1 MRTFA
6 TLVRK
11 DLKGYFDQP
20 TGFMLLVI
28 FVSVAAYMFFRT
40 ALISQEASMRPL
52 FTLLPWVLAVFVPAA
67 TMRLVAEE
75 QRDGTLEILLTQP
88 LRTWTVLLSKFL
100 AGLIFVGAGVL
111 ATAVIPISLQT
122 AGDFDNGAV
131 IAQYLGTA
139 FLTASFVA
147 IGLFTSSLTRNQII
161 AFVIG
166 LSIIVALMVAGMP
179 IITLAIPPAAAVLVQ
194 DLSPLTHFEGIAR
207 GVLDLRDVV
216 YFVGLV
222 STFLSATYLMIRGK
236 SVSHKSS
243 LYRNL
248 QLGVGGLVV
257 LSILV
262 GWSGSSIG
270 GRLDLTENKLF
281 TLDDASVELLQELDD
296 IVTIR
301 LFVSEDPPVQV
312 ALTQRDVEDL
322 LEDIVNVSNGNVRLV
337 RYLADKDEESAME
350 AYRSF
355 VRPQEFQRIERGEFN
370 VQVGYLG
377 MGMTYANRQENIPF
391 VSATDGLE
399 YRLMANIRRMAQ
411 KRPSTISFMRGH
423 GEWTRDADLQ
433 SFRDQL
439 ERHHLVLE
447 LDADREDGLIEGSAE
462 PFAGTDVLVVA
473 GSREEV
479 PPWVRASI
487 DEFLAEGGK
496 VLMLVDSLEV
506 DERALRARK
515 ANTGLTGW
523 LADYG
528 VLVQDDIVLDMNS
541 HEALR
546 IPNQFG
552 GVNYIN
558 YPYWPRVQ
566 TVERVI
572 SGGVP
577 NVVFPWPSSVRAS
590 EAASEKTIETE
601 ITPLVVTTEF
611 AALDTSF
618 RDLTWERDPDEYLA
632 RLQYT
637 EEDLGERTLA
647 VAVTGTR
654 CSYYK
659 PQCEK
664 NPENTFRMIVAAD
677 SLWLTERWNRGAPEH
692 LALAVNWID
701 WLSQE
706 DQLAAIRSKGTGLR
720 QLVFTSD
727 LHRDIVQ
734 YGNIFGVS
742 AALIVFAMVRFFLRR
757 RTTRK
762 AYTVER

>member
-6 TLVRK
+6 ALVRK

-20 TGFMLLVI
+20 TGFILLVI

-40 ALISQEASMRPL
+40 ALITQEASMRPL
-52 FTLLPWVLAVFVPAA
+52 FTLLPWILAVFVPAA

-100 AGLIFVGAGVL
+100 AGFVFVGAGVL

-131 IAQYLGTA
+131 IAQYVGTV

-147 IGLFTSSLTRNQII
+147 IGLFTSSLTRNQIV

-179 IITLAIPPAAAVLVQ
+179 IITLAIPPSAAVLVQ

-222 STFLSATYLMIRGK
+222 STFLSGSYLMIRGK
-236 SVSHKSS
+236 SVSHRSA

-270 GRLDLTENKLF
+270 GRLDLTENRLF
-281 TLDDASVELLQELDD
+281 TLDDATVELLRELDD
-296 IVTIR
+296 IVTIK

-322 LEDIVNVSNGNVRLV
+322 LEDIVNVSNGNVKLV
-337 RYLADKDEESAME
+337 RYLADKDEESAE
-350 AYRSF
+350 LARQSF
-355 VRPQEFQRIERGEFN
+355 VPPINFSEQSGGEFK
-370 VQVGYLG
+370 VKVGYLG
-377 MGMTYANRQENIPF
+377 VGMTYANRQENLPF
-391 VSATDGLE
+391 VETTDGLE

-411 KRPSTISFMRGH
+411 KRPSTISFMHGH

-439 ERHHLVLE
+439 ERHHLVQE
-447 LDADREDGLIEGSAE
+447 IDADREDGLIQGSADS
-462 PFAGTDVLVVA
+462 FTGTDVLVVP

-487 DEFLAEGGK
+487 DEYLAEGGK

-506 DERALRARK
+506 DDRALRAK
-515 ANTGLTGW
+515 KSNTGLTGW
-523 LADYG
+523 LGGYG
-528 VLVQDDIVLDMNS
+528 VLVQDDVVFDTRS
-541 HEALR
+541 HETLMF
-546 IPNQFG
+546 NTQFG
-552 GVNYIN
+552 GVNLA

-566 TVERVI
+566 TQEQAI
-572 SGGVP
+572 SGGV
-577 NVVFPWPSSVRAS
+577 NSVVFPWTSSIEIG
-590 EAASEKTIETE
+590 EATGETIETE
-601 ITPLVVTTEF
+601 IKPLVVTSEF
-611 AALDTSF
+611 AAADTTF
-618 RDLTWERDPDEYLA
+618 RDLTPRSPTLEE
-632 RLQYT
+632 YT
-637 EEDLGERTLA
+637 EDDLGRRILA

-677 SLWLTERWNRGAPEH
+677 SMWLTERMVNGFPEH
-692 LALAVNWID
+692 VVLAVNWID

-706 DQLAAIRSKGTGLR
+706 DQLAAIRSKGTVIR

-727 LHRDIVQ
+727 LHRDIIQ

-742 AALIVFAMVRFFLRR
+742 VALIVFGMARFFLRR

>member
-257 LSILV
+257 LSILI

-281 TLDDASVELLQELDD
+281 TLDDATVELLQELDD

-337 RYLADKDEESAME
+337 RYLADKDEESAELAMQ
-350 AYRSF
+350 SF
-355 VRPQEFQRIERGEFN
+355 VPPINFSEQTGGEFK
-370 VQVGYLG
+370 VKVGYLG
-377 MGMTYANRQENIPF
+377 MGMTYANRQENVPF
-391 VSATDGLE
+391 VETTDGLE

-411 KRPSTISFMRGH
+411 KRPSTISFMHGH
-423 GEWTRDADLQ
+423 GEWMRDADLQ

-447 LDADREDGLIEGSAE
+447 LDADREDGLIQGSAE
-462 PFAGTDVLVVA
+462 PFAGTDVLVVP

-506 DERALRARK
+506 DDRALRATK

-523 LADYG
+523 LGEYG
-528 VLVQDDIVLDMNS
+528 VLVQDNVVFDTRS
-541 HEALR
+541 HETLLFNTR
-546 IPNQFG
+546 FG
-552 GVNYIN
+552 GVNLA
-558 YPYWPRVQ
+558 YPYWPRVKTEEQ
-566 TVERVI
+566 AI
-572 SGGVP
+572 SGGV
-577 NVVFPWPSSVRAS
+577 NSVVFPWTSSIEIG
-590 EAASEKTIETE
+590 EATGETIETE
-601 ITPLVVTTEF
+601 IKPLVVTSEF
-611 AALDTSF
+611 AAIDASF
-618 RDLTWERDPDEYLA
+618 RDLTPRSPTLEE
-632 RLQYT
+632 YT
-637 EEDLGERTLA
+637 EEDLGEHILA

-659 PQCEK
+659 PECEK
-664 NPENTFRMIVAAD
+664 NPENSFRMVVAAD
-677 SLWLTERWNRGAPEH
+677 SMWLTERMVNGFPEH
-692 LALAVNWID
+692 VVLAVNWID

-706 DQLAAIRSKGTGLR
+706 DQLAAIRSKGRVIR